1 MKKLES
7 SNWIAHFALPMP
19 YLVLVFKMYASQLFL
34 GRFPRLVQLPQ
45 REKPSTFKFRCFIL
59 YISLFLSLF
68 SPKPSLNY
76 RKYFHTLMPMLKT
89 NFITTTLYLSSQLI
103 RANKINTEE
112 SGISYKIF
120 YLILPAMYFSLCYI
134 TIQLWKPKM
143 ISCNFWLCFNRG
155 CNVYLVTHY

>member
-7 SNWIAHFALPMP
+7 SYCFSHFALPMP

-45 REKPSTFKFRCFIL
+45 REKPSTFKFRYFIL

-76 RKYFHTLMPMLKT
+76 RKYFPYT
-89 NFITTTLYLSSQLI
+89 NADAKNKFQYDDFVSLI
-103 RANKINTEE
+103 ATE
-112 SGISYKIF
+112 SGEQDKYRRKWDFIQN
-120 YLILPAMYFSLCYI
+120 ILSHSRCHVFFSLLYNN
-134 TIQLWKPKM
+134 TAVKTKNDLM
-143 ISCNFWLCFNRG
+143 
-155 CNVYLVTHY
+155 